1 MMTPSGNDP
10 GHVESSRS
18 EVDRSQ
24 HAVLF
29 LSQIVEQQ
37 DQSMEQVVPPFTDL
51 RESVISTSLEVT
63 CNVTCNVRI
72 IRITRSTQNLL
83 NILGTSIR
91 RHTLNY
97 S

>member
-1 MMTPSGNDP
+1 MTSSGNDP

-51 RESVISTSLEVT
+51 RGSVIRTSLEVKSHVT
-63 CNVTCNVRI
+63 YNVTI
-72 IRITRSTQNLL
+72 TRITRSTKNLVNLL
-83 NILGTSIR
+83 GM
-91 RHTLNY
+91 
-97 S
+97 